1 MSSKEDL
8 LAIRKHADKMST
20 LLSLVKKTQQ
30 PMRQIMKA
38 NENFMALQNAM
49 QKTWGPILDNISKLE
64 RIAESQNTFFKKLSI
79 SFEKM
84 ASNIDGLTLSEEDRF
99 NLKESYI
106 TWGKLGWTPFLN
118 KKQICFLVPPKNNVD
133 GDNKLKE
140 YCSSSSVKE
149 LFNILNNQIG
159 NLSGLQSAIFCYQ
172 QGEYKACTLLL
183 FSLIEERLLKRQT
196 NTAKVGRGAIELLE
210 SDYKDME
217 ADELFSHLLR
227 HACLFSCLYVM
238 FARANDFK
246 DSMMVINRNYVCHGM
261 EDREITK
268 KDCIQL
274 FLALG
279 NLDNLMKEFPH
290 EIPESES

>member
-1 MSSKEDL
+1 MYSKEDL

-64 RIAESQNTFFKKLSI
+64 RIAESQNTFLKKLSI

-84 ASNIDGLTLSEEDRF
+84 ASNIDGLTLSEEERF

-133 GDNKLKE
+133 GDNELKE
-140 YCSSSSVKE
+140 YCSPSSVKE
-149 LFNILNNQIG
+149 LFNILNNQIDYS
-159 NLSGLQSAIFCYQ
+159 SGLQSAIFCYQ

-196 NTAKVGRGAIELLE
+196 NTAKVGKGAIELLE
-210 SDYKDME
+210 SDYKNIE
-217 ADELFSHLLR
+217 ADDLFSNLLR
-227 HACLFSCLYVM
+227 YACLISCLYVM

-246 DSMMVINRNYVCHGM
+246 DGMTVINRNYVCHGM

-290 EIPESES
+290 KIPESES

>member
-1 MSSKEDL
+1 MSSKDDL
-8 LAIRKHADKMST
+8 LAIRKHADKMSA
-20 LLSLVKKTQQ
+20 LLSSVKKTQQ

-38 NENFMALQNAM
+38 NEHFMALQNAM
-49 QKTWGPILDNISKLE
+49 QRTWGPLLDDIRKIE
-64 RIAESQNTFFKKLSI
+64 RLVESQSIFLKKVAI
-79 SFEKM
+79 SFENM
-84 ASNIDGLTLSEEDRF
+84 ASNIDGLTLSEEEQSD
-99 NLKESYI
+99 LTESYI
-106 TWGKLGWTPFLN
+106 KWGKLGWTPFLN
-118 KKQICFLVPPKNNVD
+118 KEYIYFLVPPKNNVD

-196 NTAKVGRGAIELLE
+196 NTAKVGKGAVELLE
-210 SDYKDME
+210 SDYKNIE
-217 ADELFSHLLR
+217 ADDLFSNLLR
-227 HACLFSCLYVM
+227 YACLFSCLYVM

-261 EDREITK
+261 EDR
-268 KDCIQL
+268 
-274 FLALG
+274 
-279 NLDNLMKEFPH
+279 
-290 EIPESES
+290 

>member
-1 MSSKEDL
+1 MSSKDDL
-8 LAIRKHADKMST
+8 LAIRKHADKMSA
-20 LLSLVKKTQQ
+20 LLSSVKKTQQ

-38 NENFMALQNAM
+38 NEHFMALQNAM
-49 QKTWGPILDNISKLE
+49 QRTWGPLLDDIRKIE
-64 RIAESQNTFFKKLSI
+64 RLVESQSTFLKKVAI
-79 SFEKM
+79 FFENM
-84 ASNIDGLTLSEEDRF
+84 ASNIDGLTLSEEEQSD
-99 NLKESYI
+99 LTESYI
-106 TWGKLGWTPFLN
+106 KWGKLGWTPFLN
-118 KKQICFLVPPKNNVD
+118 KEYIYFLVPPKNNVD

>member
-1 MSSKEDL
+1 MSSKDDL
-8 LAIRKHADKMST
+8 LAIRKHADKMSA
-20 LLSLVKKTQQ
+20 LLSSVKKTQQ

-38 NENFMALQNAM
+38 NEHFMALQNAM
-49 QKTWGPILDNISKLE
+49 QRTWGPLLDDIRKIE
-64 RIAESQNTFFKKLSI
+64 RLVESQSIFLKKVAI
-79 SFEKM
+79 SFENM
-84 ASNIDGLTLSEEDRF
+84 ASNIDGLTLSEEEQSD
-99 NLKESYI
+99 LTESYI
-106 TWGKLGWTPFLN
+106 KWGKLGWTPFLN
-118 KKQICFLVPPKNNVD
+118 KEYIYFLVPPKNNVD

-196 NTAKVGRGAIELLE
+196 NTAKVGKGAIELLE
-210 SDYKDME
+210 SDYKNIE
-217 ADELFSHLLR
+217 ADDLFSNLLR
-227 HACLFSCLYVM
+227 YACLFSCLYVM

-279 NLDNLMKEFPH
+279 NLDNLMKEFP
-290 EIPESES
+290 PG